1 MKPITKKIL
10 IGGTI
15 ILAIILAF
23 GGGFYYGI
31 DFAYKVYKPKY
42 ETELYVRTMLGHSTI
57 KKIDKNQI
65 SESHS
70 SLLARLNGDIIAMD
84 TWIPEMKDGDE
95 KKKFQKLLSGIAS
108 HRKEFPKY
116 YKEFET
122 NTPQLQEASLM
133 VAEIL
138 EKYKK

>member
-23 GGGFYYGI
+23 GGGFYFGI
-31 DFAYKVYKPKY
+31 DVAYKIYKPTY
-42 ETELYVRTMLGHSTI
+42 ETELYVRTMLAHSTI

-70 SLLARLNGDIIAMD
+70 SLLSRLNGDIIAID
-84 TWIPEMKDGDE
+84 THITEMKDGDE
-95 KKKFQKLLSGIAS
+95 KKKFQQLLSGIAN
-108 HRKEFPKY
+108 HRKKC
-116 YKEFET
+116 
-122 NTPQLQEASLM
+122 
-133 VAEIL
+133 
-138 EKYKK
+138 